1 MRSATV
7 AKVKSH
13 ATSARIVDFSNFSNF
28 NSSFCI
34 PIEHSKHTSIQY
46 AEAAAF
52 LAGSTA
58 VAVAL
63 PAALAAADPCGRCR
77 SPAEG
82 ARSVSASGRQSFSLL
97 STHHECPR
105 GDGTRCE
112 CGQSLP
118 HEESPRTLQG
128 LPDSGHG

>member
-1 MRSATV
+1 MRSATA

-13 ATSARIVDFSNFSNF
+13 ATSARIVDFSNF
-28 NSSFCI
+28 NSTFCI
-34 PIEHSKHTSIQY
+34 PIEHSKHSIKY
-46 AEAAAF
+46 AETAAF
-52 LAGSTA
+52 LAGSTIA
-58 VAVAL
+58 AAAATL
-63 PAALAAADPCGRCR
+63 PAVLAAADPCGRCR
-77 SPAEG
+77 SPAKG

-118 HEESPRTLQG
+118 DEESPRTL
-128 LPDSGHG
+128 